1 MKKCLTALSAT
12 ALVGAMLLGSVSD
25 ADAYWRGRGRGWVG
39 PAIVGG
45 AAVGLLAGAAL
56 ASPRYYYGPGPVYAG
71 PGPGTC
77 LADQEV
83 WSPYYRAY
91 VVRRVAVPC

>member
-1 MKKCLTALSAT
+1 MKTTMTALSAT

-25 ADAYWRGRGRGWVG
+25 ADAYWRRGGGRWVG

-45 AAVGLLAGAAL
+45 AALGVLAGAAL
-56 ASPRYYYGPGPVYAG
+56 AGPRYYGPGPVYAG

-77 LADQEV
+77 LVDQEV

-91 VVRRVAVPC
+91 VWRRVPVPC

>member
-12 ALVGAMLLGSVSD
+12 ALVGAMLLGSVND
-25 ADAYWRGRGRGWVG
+25 ADARWRGRGGWVG

-77 LADQEV
+77 LVDQEV

-91 VVRRVAVPC
+91 VWRRVPVPC

>member
-1 MKKCLTALSAT
+1 MKTTLSALSAT
-12 ALVGAMLLGSVSD
+12 ALVGAMLLGSVSN
-25 ADAYWRGRGRGWVG
+25 ADAYWRGRGWGVG

-45 AAVGLLAGAAL
+45 AALGVLAGAAL
-56 ASPRYYYGPGPVYAG
+56 AGPRYYYGPGPVYAG

-77 LADQEV
+77 VVDQEV